1 MELFR
6 RHYEIIYVKCLRYY
20 WVQGSG
26 LKLIKKEDILICIPL
41 RSFATQQ
48 LYNPCGLM
56 RQRRVG
62 KNPLKEASQFIFFE
76 QIGMEFL
83 LTVVLEFELFYLS
96 HCILTFLWFAP
107 TLLVFL
113 PFNINF
119 RKFSDFCLYAKCECI
134 MADFSTR
141 AWTSRVND
149 GILLQFLLGKKENLS
164 LHFMSHSIIG
174 VIFQNL
180 LHFLIGN
187 IFLKMIYIVA

>member
-20 WVQGSG
+20 WVQESG
-26 LKLIKKEDILICIPL
+26 LELIKKEDILICIPL

-62 KNPLKEASQFIFFE
+62 KNLLKEASLFFK

-83 LTVVLEFELFYLS
+83 LIVVLEFELFYLS
-96 HCILTFLWFAP
+96 HCILTFLWFVP
-107 TLLVFL
+107 TILVFL

-119 RKFSDFCLYAKCECI
+119 IKFSDSYLYAKHECT

-141 AWTSRVND
+141 AWTSSVSD
-149 GILLQFLLGKKENLS
+149 SILLQFLPGKKK
-164 LHFMSHSIIG
+164 
-174 VIFQNL
+174 IFPCTLCHIQHL
-180 LHFLIGN
+180 ESFFRTCC
-187 IFLKMIYIVA
+187 IF